1 MTKKTKKKLL
11 IISIILAAVILV
23 GAVGTYIAVNVAFSK
38 ITETVGK
45 SMEETGEAVDLPVLD
60 NNNVIDK
67 TKHISV
73 VLDAETMKKLES
85 KVSVSDKLA
94 VLAILAKSLS
104 AEDYQTLLSYAV
116 GGVDNKKFKAAY
128 ELIRTRLGQEQKD
141 QIKSYYAKYLHL
153 LEE

>member
-1 MTKKTKKKLL
+1 MAKTKKKLL
-11 IISIILAAVILV
+11 IISIILLV
-23 GAVGTYIAVNVAFSK
+23 VLIVGTVGTYIAVNTVFSK
-38 ITETVGK
+38 VTESVGK
-45 SMEETGEAVDLPVLD
+45 TMEEAGEAVELPVLD
-60 NNNVIDK
+60 SNNAVDK

-94 VLAILAKSLS
+94 VLGILAKSLS
-104 AEDYQTLLSYAV
+104 KEDYQTLLSYAV

>member
-1 MTKKTKKKLL
+1 MTKKNKKLL
-11 IISIILAAVILV
+11 IISAILIGVIAL
-23 GAVGTYIAVNVAFSK
+23 GIVGTYIAVDTVFSK
-38 ITETVGK
+38 VTETVGK
-45 SMEETGEAVDLPVLD
+45 TMEETGEAVDLPVLD
-60 NNNVIDK
+60 NTNVIDK

-94 VLAILAKSLS
+94 VLGILAKSLS
-104 AEDYQTLLSYAV
+104 QEDYQTLLSYAV

-128 ELIRTRLGQEQKD
+128 ELIRTRLGQKEKD
-141 QIKSYYAKYLHL
+141 QIKSYYAKYIHL

>member
-1 MTKKTKKKLL
+1 MTKGKKKLL
-11 IISIILAAVILV
+11 TITIILTSVLV
-23 GAVGTYIAVNVAFSK
+23 VGTVGTYIVVNTAFSK
-38 ITETVGK
+38 VTESVSK
-45 SMEETGEAVDLPVLD
+45 AMEEAGEAVDLPVLD
-60 NNNVIDK
+60 NKNAVDK

-73 VLDAETMKKLES
+73 VLDAESMKKLES

-94 VLAILAKSLS
+94 VLGILAKSLS
-104 AEDYQTLLSYAV
+104 KDDYQTLLSYAV

-128 ELIRTRLGQEQKD
+128 ELIRTRLGQKEKD

>member
-1 MTKKTKKKLL
+1 MTKKNKKLL
-11 IISIILAAVILV
+11 IISAILIGVIAL
-23 GAVGTYIAVNVAFSK
+23 GIAGTYIAVDTVFSK
-38 ITETVGK
+38 VTETVGK
-45 SMEETGEAVDLPVLD
+45 TMEETGEAVDLPVLD
-60 NNNVIDK
+60 NTNVIDK

-94 VLAILAKSLS
+94 VLGILAKSLS
-104 AEDYQTLLSYAV
+104 QEDYQTLLSYAV

-128 ELIRTRLGQEQKD
+128 ELIRTRLGQKEKD
-141 QIKSYYAKYLHL
+141 QIKSYYAKYIHL

>member
-1 MTKKTKKKLL
+1 MQQKTRKKLL
-11 IISIILAAVILV
+11 IISIILVIVLV
-23 GAVGTYIAVNVAFSK
+23 IGTVGTYIAVNTVFSK
-38 ITETVGK
+38 VTETVGK
-45 SMEETGEAVDLPVLD
+45 SLDEAGEAVALPVLD
-60 NNNVIDK
+60 SNNAVDK

-73 VLDAETMKKLES
+73 VLDAETIKKLES

-94 VLAILAKSLS
+94 VLGILAKSLS
-104 AEDYQTLLSYAV
+104 KEDYQTLLSYAV

-128 ELIRTRLGQEQKD
+128 ELIRTRLGQKEKD

>member
-11 IISIILAAVILV
+11 IISTILAAVILV
-23 GAVGTYIAVNVAFSK
+23 GTVGTYIAANVAFSK

-45 SMEETGEAVDLPVLD
+45 SMEETGEAIELPVLD
-60 NNNVIDK
+60 NNNTIDK

-73 VLDAETMKKLES
+73 VLDAATMKKLES

-94 VLAILAKSLS
+94 VMGILAKSLS

>member
-1 MTKKTKKKLL
+1 MLIKKKKLL
-11 IISIILAAVILV
+11 IISIILICVIATL
-23 GAVGTYIAVNVAFSK
+23 AVGTYIAVDLTFSK
-38 ITETVGK
+38 VTETVGK
-45 SMEETGEAVDLPVLD
+45 TMEETGEAVDLPVLD
-60 NNNVIDK
+60 NNNVVDK

-94 VLAILAKSLS
+94 VLGILAKSLS
-104 AEDYQTLLSYAV
+104 KEDYETLLSYAV

-141 QIKSYYAKYLHL
+141 QIKAYYAKYLHL
-153 LEE
+153 LD

>member
-1 MTKKTKKKLL
+1 MTKNKKKLL
-11 IISIILAAVILV
+11 IISIILVVALIV
-23 GAVGTYIAVNVAFSK
+23 GTVGTYIAVNTVFSK
-38 ITETVGK
+38 VTETVGET
-45 SMEETGEAVDLPVLD
+45 MEEAGEAVALPVLD
-60 NNNVIDK
+60 NNNVVDK

-73 VLDAETMKKLES
+73 VLDAETVKKLES

-94 VLAILAKSLS
+94 VLGILAKSLS
-104 AEDYQTLLSYAV
+104 KEDYQTLLSYAV

-128 ELIRTRLGQEQKD
+128 ELIRTRLGQKEKD

>member
-11 IISIILAAVILV
+11 IISIILSAVILV
-23 GAVGTYIAVNVAFSK
+23 GTIGTYIAVNMAFSN

-45 SMEETGEAVDLPVLD
+45 SMEETDEAVDLPVLD

>member
-11 IISIILAAVILV
+11 IISTILATVILV
-23 GAVGTYIAVNVAFSK
+23 GTVGTYIVANMAFSK

-45 SMEETGEAVDLPVLD
+45 SMEETGEAIDLPVLD

-94 VLAILAKSLS
+94 VLGILAKSLS

-116 GGVDNKKFKAAY
+116 GGVNNKKFKAAY

>member
-1 MTKKTKKKLL
+1 MTKKKKKLL
-11 IISIILAAVILV
+11 IIAIALASVIIL
-23 GAVGTYIAVNVAFSK
+23 GTVGTYIAVNTAFSK
-38 ITETVGK
+38 VTESVGK
-45 SMEETGEAVDLPVLD
+45 TMEETGEAVDLPVLD
-60 NNNVIDK
+60 NKNAVDK

-73 VLDAETMKKLES
+73 VLDVKTMKKLES

-94 VLAILAKSLS
+94 VLGILAKSLS
-104 AEDYQTLLSYAV
+104 KDDYQTLLSYAV

-128 ELIRTRLGQEQKD
+128 ELIRTRLGQREKD